1 MSDALFRTRVRW
13 SAASGRG
20 LVCHDGVSIE
30 LQTRPPVLQHV
41 ARMVELDYIPAIGV
55 MYLQDPIG
63 PRRDLADSEARE
75 LARWVQTVARA
86 ARQCASGDN

>member
-1 MSDALFRTRVRW
+1 MSDAYFRTRVRW
-13 SAASGRG
+13 SASTGRG
-20 LVCHDGVSIE
+20 LVCHEGVSIE
-30 LQTRPPVLQHV
+30 LHARPPVLQHV

-63 PRRDLADSEARE
+63 PRRDLVDSEARE
-75 LARWVQTVARA
+75 LARWAQTVARA